1 METPQD
7 SRQSFQK
14 PLSLGAEEDQE
25 QQHGGNAVVSEAGEE
40 GDKKPLVLGGLAQGG
55 LDQGELTQ
63 GEVAGG
69 KRAQEEP
76 AQFSLTQEARGV
88 GEEGEKKEEEMEGR
102 HAGDRASGTEDDN
115 IQREGGEGSNDQQ
128 EPQQEAAIPENNRC
142 QQAGNSP
149 GHLQNRRTKFT
160 HSQLRDLERLFQE
173 TRFPSL
179 RVRRDVA
186 RWMGVEESDV
196 QDWFKMRRSLFRRSS
211 RLLMFCEL
219 PPIPENNDP

>member
-14 PLSLGAEEDQE
+14 PLSLGAEEDQA

-102 HAGDRASGTEDDN
+102 HAGDHASGTEDDN

-128 EPQQEAAIPENNRC
+128 EPQEEDEILEHIRY
-142 QQAGNSP
+142 QQAWNNQALEQYS
-149 GHLQNRRTKFT
+149 QTRFT
-160 HSQLRDLERLFQE
+160 QSQLRALERLFRE
-173 TRFPSL
+173 SRYPSL
-179 RVRRDVA
+179 RARRDLA
-186 RWMGVEESDV
+186 RSMGVEEYDV
-196 QDWFKMRRSLFRRSS
+196 MNWFRMRRSLYQRNR
-211 RLLMFCEL
+211 RLLML
-219 PPIPENNDP
+219 YYLSPDS